1 MLGWLRQRSL
11 TSGIGRKLYDSIVA
25 RARAEPFY
33 RDLLVPDTPEGRLEL
48 IVLHVYLVLER
59 LRSEGAAGNRLSRAV
74 IEAFVTD
81 MDDSMR
87 EFGIG
92 DMGVPRRVKRAAAAV
107 FERSAVYAAAQQGEA
122 VALARVLAEHIYLGT
137 RSDGWLPDQLAAY
150 VRRTAAGGT
159 SASTPSAGSCSG
171 ARTTRRAGCCPHGS
185 RSSPSPC
192 RWRHRGRRRRR

>member
-1 MLGWLRQRSL
+1 MLGWLRQRSF

-33 RDLLVPDTPEGRLEL
+33 RDLLVPDTAEGRFEL
-48 IVLHVYLVLER
+48 IVLHLYLVLER
-59 LRSEGAAGNRLSRAV
+59 LRSEGAAGDRLSRAV

-107 FERSAVYAAAQQGEA
+107 YERSAAYTAAQQGEA
-122 VALARVLAEHIYLGT
+122 GVLAQVLAEHIYFGAC
-137 RSDGWLPDQLAAY
+137 SDGRLPDQLAAY
-150 VRRTAAGGT
+150 VRRTAAELEAVSSRRLLGGDLVF
-159 SASTPSAGSCSG
+159 
-171 ARTTRRAGCCPHGS
+171 S
-185 RSSPSPC
+185 RSIEF
-192 RWRHRGRRRRR
+192 GT